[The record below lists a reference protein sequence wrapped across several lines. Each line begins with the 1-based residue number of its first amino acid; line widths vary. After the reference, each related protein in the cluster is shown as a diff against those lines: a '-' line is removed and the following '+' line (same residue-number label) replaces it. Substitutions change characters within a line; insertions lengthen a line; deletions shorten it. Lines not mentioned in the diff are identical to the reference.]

1 MGWGGGDLP
10 QVGND
15 THRGALALVHK
26 DAHSAGVLEL
36 LDLYNTDVGD
46 FVPPSAPAMVVT
58 NPPWGLRI
66 GGGGRERR
74 EEVESTGSDWAGRDE
89 GAAAAGDVGGWGATG
104 LDQGGFGDDVGGSRG
119 DPSADELE
127 QTWKAL
133 GSFLRRECEETPVAI
148 LRYSRFTIDDDAWY
162 RNCRLKTTAE
172 GRRVEMSSVHG

>member
-1 MGWGGGDLP
+1 M
-10 QVGND
+10 GND

-66 GGGGRERR
+66 GGGGRERH
-74 EEVESTGSDWAGRDE
+74 EEVESTGNGWVERDD
-89 GAAAAGDVGGWGATG
+89 AAATAGDVGTG
-104 LDQGGFGDDVGGSRG
+104 LDQGSFGDDMGSSRG
-119 DPSADELE
+119 DPSADDLE
-127 QTWKAL
+127 HTWKAL

-148 LRYSRFTIDDDAWY
+148 LRYYDLRFT
-162 RNCRLKTTAE
+162 TTQATY
-172 GRRVEMSSVHG
+172 VVF